1 MSKFEATVN
10 TINLHIHG
18 IDVHN
23 YIGFGDLSRGITI
36 DKVMQIITTEFKS
49 KYPRNE
55 MCTDEVLMKA
65 PIACISHNW

>member
-1 MSKFEATVN
+1 MHE
-10 TINLHIHG
+10 

-36 DKVMQIITTEFKS
+36 AKVMQIITTEFKS
-49 KYPRNE
+49 KYPCKE
-55 MCTDEVLMKA
+55 MYTDKVLMKA